1 MPKQHIRQKGLK
13 TFMKKNSKFLLI
25 YVAILFSFALV
36 LILFA
41 GLTQNN
47 YAKELAESQ
56 GIKQNLIEV
65 TEQYQTLTDSMKSL
79 NKNLEEANIKI
90 ETYEQDI
97 NQKANQILLT
107 DKLVQAMQLID
118 TGRPTAAKELLDEI
132 DKETLTENQRYIY
145 NKLMILGGY

>member
-1 MPKQHIRQKGLK
+1 
-13 TFMKKNSKFLLI
+13 MKKNSKFLLI
-25 YVAILFSFALV
+25 YIAILFSFALV

-79 NKNLEEANIKI
+79 NKNLEEANKKI
-90 ETYEQDI
+90 ETYEADI

-107 DKLVQAMQLID
+107 DKLVEAMRLID
-118 TGRPTAAKELLDEI
+118 TGRPTAAKELLAEI

-145 NKLMILGGY
+145 NKLMK

>member
-1 MPKQHIRQKGLK
+1 
-13 TFMKKNSKFLLI
+13 MKKNSKFLLI
-25 YVAILFSFALV
+25 YIAILFSFALV

-65 TEQYQTLTDSMKSL
+65 NERYQTLTDSMKSL
-79 NKNLEEANIKI
+79 NKNLEEANEQIA
-90 ETYEQDI
+90 TYEADI

-107 DKLVQAMQLID
+107 DKLVEAMRLID
-118 TGRPTAAKELLDEI
+118 TGRPTAAKELLAEI

-145 NKLMILGGY
+145 NKLMK

>member
-1 MPKQHIRQKGLK
+1 
-13 TFMKKNSKFLLI
+13 MKKNSKFLLI
-25 YVAILFSFALV
+25 YIAILFSFALV

-79 NKNLEEANIKI
+79 NKNLEDANKQI
-90 ETYEQDI
+90 ETYEEDI

-107 DKLVQAMQLID
+107 DKLVEAMRLID
-118 TGRPTAAKELLDEI
+118 TGRPSAAKEILTEI
-132 DKETLTENQRYIY
+132 DKEKLTENQRYIY
-145 NKLMILGGY
+145 NKLMIQGGY

>member
-1 MPKQHIRQKGLK
+1 
-13 TFMKKNSKFLLI
+13 MKKNSKFLLI
-25 YVAILFSFALV
+25 YIAILFSFALV

-65 TEQYQTLTDSMKSL
+65 NERYQTLTDSMKSL
-79 NKNLEEANIKI
+79 NKNLEKANEQIA
-90 ETYEQDI
+90 TYEADI

-107 DKLVQAMQLID
+107 DKLVEAMRLID
-118 TGRPTAAKELLDEI
+118 TGRPTAAKEVLAEI
-132 DKETLTENQRYIY
+132 DKEALTENQRYIY
-145 NKLMILGGY
+145 NKLMIQGGY

>member
-1 MPKQHIRQKGLK
+1 
-13 TFMKKNSKFLLI
+13 MKKNSKFLLI
-25 YVAILFSFALV
+25 YIAILFSFALV

-79 NKNLEEANIKI
+79 NKNLEDANKQI
-90 ETYEQDI
+90 ETYEEDI

-107 DKLVQAMQLID
+107 DKLVEAMRLID
-118 TGRPTAAKELLDEI
+118 TGRPSAAKEILTEI

-145 NKLMILGGY
+145 NKLMIQGGY

>member
-1 MPKQHIRQKGLK
+1 M
-13 TFMKKNSKFLLI
+13 LI
-25 YVAILFSFALV
+25 YIAILFSFALV

-79 NKNLEEANIKI
+79 NKNLEEANKKI
-90 ETYEQDI
+90 ETYEADI

-107 DKLVQAMQLID
+107 DKLVEAMRLID
-118 TGRPTAAKELLDEI
+118 TGRPTAAKELLAEI

-145 NKLMILGGY
+145 NKLMK